1 MRAVNAA
8 QPWSWLVGDARLPGQ
23 AVVVL
28 PSELEVAAAVAP
40 PIMDAIT
47 ALLDVGDRR
56 IDFQCLADCLA
67 ALSTQVVSPKAAKR
81 GP

>member
-8 QPWSWLVGDARLPGQ
+8 QPWGWLVGDARLPGQ

-40 PIMDAIT
+40 GG
-47 ALLDVGDRR
+47 LDRGLGGGA
-56 IDFQCLADCLA
+56 QA
-67 ALSTQVVSPKAAKR
+67 VVVEAAK
-81 GP
+81 

>member
-28 PSELEVAAAVAP
+28 PSEFEVAAAVAP
-40 PIMDAIT
+40 GG
-47 ALLDVGDRR
+47 LDRGLGGSV
-56 IDFQCLADCLA
+56 
-67 ALSTQVVSPKAAKR
+67 QVVAFKTAK
-81 GP
+81 

>member
-40 PIMDAIT
+40 GGLDRGLGGGVQAVVLKAEKRPPIMK
-47 ALLDVGDRR
+47 LVLN
-56 IDFQCLADCLA
+56 ID
-67 ALSTQVVSPKAAKR
+67 
-81 GP
+81 

>member
-28 PSELEVAAAVAP
+28 PSELEVATAVAP
-40 PIMDAIT
+40 GG
-47 ALLDVGDRR
+47 LDRGLGGGV
-56 IDFQCLADCLA
+56 
-67 ALSTQVVSPKAAKR
+67 QVVITEAAKW